1 MTSPEKTQQTQESPQ
16 APWSGK
22 LRTAF
27 YLAMAVSLWMALLGA
42 LFTTTGPA
50 EGKPIIK
57 LLVAAAAIFT
67 GAAGVA
73 QTKKDIGSTSPKTLM
88 LLALT
93 IILTVAAVIIR

>member
-22 LRTAF
+22 LRNAF
-27 YLAMAVSLWMALLGA
+27 YLTMAVSLWMALLGA
-42 LFTTTGPA
+42 LSVITGPP
-50 EGKPIIK
+50 EGKTIIT
-57 LLVAAAAIFT
+57 LLTAVAAIFI

-73 QTKKDIGSTSPKTLM
+73 QTKKDIGSTSPKTLL

-93 IILTVAAVIIR
+93 IILTVAAVIIK